1 MELAYHVSSGVRP
14 EKPANAEAIGI
25 SNSLWKL
32 LQRCWDGDKTQRP
45 QIREVVARA
54 GSAADNWHADMPP
67 SVVDHLEDPSE
78 EDSDEL
84 EHGGS
89 SFSAVALFV
98 LRPSVQLGHLKLIRA
113 RTRGPPAPAP
123 ILRAPATGVSFR
135 PNPLRWRPTKGI
147 SSLYSST

>member
-45 QIREVVARA
+45 QIREVVARV
-54 GSAADNWHADMPP
+54 GSAADDWHADMPP

-84 EHGGS
+84 KHGKS
-89 SFSAVALFV
+89 SFSAIVLFV
-98 LRPSVQLGHLKLIRA
+98 LRPPGQLGYLTLMRA
-113 RTRGPPAPAP
+113 RPHHPPAPAS
-123 ILRAPATGVSFR
+123 ILRNPATGVSFR
-135 PNPLRWRPTKGI
+135 PNPLRWKPTKSI
-147 SSLYSST
+147 PSLYSST